1 MSERISFQD
10 ELLKQR
16 PIGRFLKSNEELERI
31 HNEDG
36 FDYAADFMQYF
47 GHLLH
52 KRKPSYLTRVQ
63 MNQDN
68 SISFPYD
75 TPNMNDAIW
84 LEFESICESDA
95 SEKYVW
101 RASGGREQYDLEIC
115 EAGWSCTYI
124 QMNEQNA
131 ILRRYQIF
139 DEQTISGIQRLAML
153 ITKHNNKDDPFVVL
167 ADKLSQKIVDDT
179 KEKRELELLEAD
191 RPTVAGRRRLESL
204 RSSLFNAGFSAGS
217 VDRSRIEPLLKSPE
231 PIDAGLPQAAFEK
244 CTVTEPSL

>member
-1 MSERISFQD
+1 MSERISFQN

-16 PIGRFLKSNEELERI
+16 PIGRFLKSSEESEKL
-31 HNEDG
+31 HHEDG
-36 FDYAADFMQYF
+36 FDYAADFVHYF
-47 GHLLH
+47 GPLLH
-52 KRKPSYLTRVQ
+52 KRKRSYLTRVRL
-63 MNQDN
+63 NQDD
-68 SISFPYD
+68 SISFPRD
-75 TPNMNDAIW
+75 IPGMNDAIW

-101 RASGGREQYDLEIC
+101 HISGGREQYDLEIY
-115 EAGWSCTYI
+115 ENSWLCTYVET
-124 QMNEQNA
+124 NEQNA

-153 ITKHNNKDDPFVVL
+153 ITKHSNKDDPFVVL
-167 ADKLSQKIVDDT
+167 ADELSKKIVDDT

-191 RPTVAGRRRLESL
+191 RLTVAGRRRLESL

-217 VDRSRIEPLLKSPE
+217 VDRSRIEPLLKSPD
-231 PIDAGLPQAAFEK
+231 PIDSGSPQVAFEK